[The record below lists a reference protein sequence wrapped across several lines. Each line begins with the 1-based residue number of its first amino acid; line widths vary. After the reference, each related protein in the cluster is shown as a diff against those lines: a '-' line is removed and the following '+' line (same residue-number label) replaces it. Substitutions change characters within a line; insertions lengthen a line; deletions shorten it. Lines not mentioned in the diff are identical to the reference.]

1 MERTKPPSVQMS
13 SPSDE
18 KCAEKLNKLPQYKN
32 LPPILVIC
40 CALACAVMT
49 IQEWLTHLKNPLHQ
63 YFEATANTVR
73 ICAFNAGER
82 FLSSSMLPVN
92 SLRDRLKVCQ
102 KFLEPGKSQYYQVLR
117 KCKFKKFTQFLKKEQ
132 PRTFTRQ
139 RRNFVPRQT
148 FSKPRKG
155 KKNSMFSTSLHSPAL
170 TTIFSPF
177 LRQISSFFP

>member
-1 MERTKPPSVQMS
+1 MS

-82 FLSSSMLPVN
+82 FLSSSMLPMN
-92 SLRDRLKVCQ
+92 SLRDRLKVCH
-102 KFLEPGKSQYYQVLR
+102 KFLQPGKSQYYQVLR

-148 FSKPRKG
+148 FSKPRKR